1 MADQTTDGMTRVSWL
16 TTLTSTTTPS
26 AAEITSGVA
35 LESFITP
42 DGLGIEL
49 GDDAV
54 DTSALNSTFTS
65 QKAGR
70 GTVAI
75 EITMKDQGRG
85 VAPWDTFDNRPVGF
99 LVVRRNVLATTAFAS
114 GNFVEVYTAK
124 AGDRKPIAPAPN
136 EASKFAIQ
144 LFSST
149 DPELHAT
156 AAA

>member
-1 MADQTTDGMTRVSWL
+1 MADQTTDGMTKVSWM
-16 TTLTSTTTPS
+16 TTLTSTTSPS
-26 AAEITSGVA
+26 AAELTSGVS

-49 GDDAV
+49 GDDEV
-54 DTSALNSTFTS
+54 DTSALNSTFS
-65 QKAGR
+65 SRKAGR

-75 EITMKDQGRG
+75 SMTMKDQGRA
-85 VAPWDTFDNRPVGF
+85 VAPWATFDARPAGF
-99 LVVRRNVLATTAFAS
+99 LAVRRNVAS
-114 GNFVEVYTAK
+114 SDAWAASDMLEVYTAK
-124 AGDRKPIAPAPN
+124 AGDRQPQAPAPN
-136 EASKFAIQ
+136 EASKFVVQ